1 MNNRYVNLT
10 AVRYFEQ
17 GNRDTRLAKIE
28 PDTTWCSPLP
38 NCDWSLPLGKQQPG
52 GFGTKQKFNFHT
64 GVDLLCK
71 HLQPLAAVEAGT
83 IVSLQDFS
91 KNKNKQQQ
99 EQNNNPRY
107 NNTRVILIEGKTGV
121 VAYCNVKESENIK
134 VGMKVNAGDII
145 GNVVRVNK
153 NKRENDIC
161 MLHLEL
167 HEHGTRKRV
176 TWSFVFPKPVQLLD
190 PTEHLVSIITNSKTT
205 KIYKRRSIQNI

>member
-17 GNRDTRLAKIE
+17 ANKESRLTKME
-28 PDTTWCSPLP
+28 PDTTWHSPLP
-38 NCDWSLPLGKQQPG
+38 GYDWSLPLGKQQPG

-64 GVDLLCK
+64 GVDLFCK

-83 IVSLQDFS
+83 IVALQDFS
-91 KNKNKQQQ
+91 KNKNKQ
-99 EQNNNPRY
+99 EQNNPRY

-121 VAYCNVKESENIK
+121 VAYCNVQEAENIK
-134 VGMKVNAGDII
+134 IGMKIDAGDII

-167 HEHGTRKRV
+167 YEHGTRKRV
-176 TWSFVFPKPVQLLD
+176 SWSFVFPKPVHLLD